1 MPTRTAPGLSAD
13 ELARIR
19 DTLAAGRK
27 PRVVFRPGAGD
38 QMAGQVGQVVKL
50 TDPEASDDWVV
61 VRFRGD
67 DLPFSPADLEIPSKS
82 KAAPAPAVEPVSATL
97 PGPREEPSVAT
108 STTVN
113 GAGRPVK
120 GAKAAPPPALSDP
133 PVDSAADRAAEKAAV
148 VKKATAEKAAAE
160 KATEPA
166 QAGSQAGSQAVSP
179 AAAGSDAAPA
189 PAPAAQSAKP
199 ARKAAKP
206 KPPPSLTVT
215 LTYSEGEWM
224 VGATQGSK
232 SLAKPYVIKPAE
244 ALKMVSMLDVPGVH
258 DAVDEIVS
266 AARAEAEQQAE
277 KLRAELAE
285 IESRLAELREAG

>member
-82 KAAPAPAVEPVSATL
+82 KAAPAPAVEPVSASL

-113 GAGRPVK
+113 GTGRPVK
-120 GAKAAPPPALSDP
+120 GAKAAPPPPVVSGP

-148 VKKATAEKAAAE
+148 VKKA
-160 KATEPA
+160 EPA
-166 QAGSQAGSQAVSP
+166 QAGSP
-179 AAAGSDAAPA
+179 AAAGPDAGSDAGSA
-189 PAPAAQSAKP
+189 PAPAAPSAKP

>member
-82 KAAPAPAVEPVSATL
+82 KATAPAAPAVEPVSATL

-108 STTVN
+108 STTANATAN

-120 GAKAAPPPALSDP
+120 GAKAAPPPAVADPSVDP

-148 VKKATAEKAAAE
+148 VKKAAAE
-160 KATEPA
+160 PVAKAEPE
-166 QAGSQAGSQAVSP
+166 
-179 AAAGSDAAPA
+179 AAPVA
-189 PAPAAQSAKP
+189 PSTQAAKP

-206 KPPPSLTVT
+206 KAPPSLTVT

-258 DAVDEIVS
+258 EAVEEIVS

-277 KLRAELAE
+277 RLRAELAE
-285 IESRLAELREAG
+285 IEARLAELSETE

>member
-82 KAAPAPAVEPVSATL
+82 RAAAPAVEPVSATL

-120 GAKAAPPPALSDP
+120 GAKAAAPPPVVADP

-148 VKKATAEKAAAE
+148 VKKATEKVAEKPAE
-160 KATEPA
+160 
-166 QAGSQAGSQAVSP
+166 
-179 AAAGSDAAPA
+179 
-189 PAPAAQSAKP
+189 PAAQAEPAATPEPVPVAQAAKP

>member
-1 MPTRTAPGLSAD
+1 MATRTAPGLSLD

-27 PRVVFRPGAGD
+27 PKVVFRAGAG
-38 QMAGQVGQVVKL
+38 QMAGEIGQVVRL

-67 DLPFSPADLEIPSKS
+67 ELPFSPTDLEIPSKS
-82 KAAPAPAVEPVSATL
+82 TRAPTRAASAASASSGSVTTSVPV
-97 PGPREEPSVAT
+97 PREEPTVAT

-113 GAGRPVK
+113 GTGRPPR
-120 GAKAAPPPALSDP
+120 GAKAATPAASEPADADP
-133 PVDSAADRAAEKAAV
+133 VAEVQVDPAADRAAEKAAA
-148 VKKATAEKAAAE
+148 VKKAA
-160 KATEPA
+160 EPA
-166 QAGSQAGSQAVSP
+166 PNPEP
-179 AAAGSDAAPA
+179 AASA
-189 PAPAAQSAKP
+189 AKP

-206 KPPPSLTVT
+206 KAPPSLTVT
-215 LTYSEGEWM
+215 LTYAEGEWM